1 MRIHVFATTS
11 ERFACLASVA
21 LLLVF
26 SPIAGMAPVTTASA
40 ETAAAPVERAG
51 FDLNRPEIAAFVARM
66 VSRDRF
72 TRDEVTAVLA
82 AAHARPEL
90 VPAMTRPAEK
100 ILAWWEY
107 RDRYVTASR
116 IAGGVEFWQQH
127 APLLEEIAA
136 RHGIPPEYLIAIL
149 GIETNYGQV
158 TGTYPEIDTLM
169 TLAFDYPA
177 RDTYFRTELRQFLL
191 LSRDL
196 SVDPLS
202 LKGSYGGAL
211 GAPQLMPSSYRLFAA
226 RAEARHKANLWND
239 WSLVF
244 ASIAEF
250 LVKRGWETDGVPLID
265 VATVGGKDVGSAGGI
280 TLNETAE
287 SLRRRGVKIDRRVPG
302 ATPAVLIRSVRKDGI
317 GYRVGFRN
325 FRVIS
330 RYNPRINYA
339 MAVCDLASEVRDAH
353 AAAADDASARPA
365 GTSPPPT

>member
-1 MRIHVFATTS
+1 MSSASSRAAGLC
-11 ERFACLASVA
+11 ACL
-21 LLLVF
+21 LL
-26 SPIAGMAPVTTASA
+26 
-40 ETAAAPVERAG
+40 AAAARGDAG
-51 FDLNRPEIAAFVARM
+51 AVPATAGPHFDLARPEIAAFIRGLVD
-66 VSRDRF
+66 RDRLPN
-72 TRDEVTAVLA
+72 DEVIAILGA
-82 AAHARPEL
+82 AKPRPQL
-90 VPAMTRPAEK
+90 VAAMTRPAEK
-100 ILAWWEY
+100 TLEWWEY
-107 RDRYVTASR
+107 RARYVTPVR
-116 IAGGVEFWQQH
+116 VTAGVQFWKAH
-127 APLLEEIAA
+127 EAALKDAAA
-136 RHGIPPEYLIAIL
+136 RFGVAPEYLVAIL

-158 TGTYPEIDTLM
+158 TGSYPEIDTLM